1 MRGEE
6 TNALLMFTAMLE
18 IPPRA
23 RRRDECIV
31 DVYSHA
37 GNTSACAEK
46 SRTCPARD
54 LPSWKYL
61 RVRGEEVYK
70 HPGNGTYLEIPPRA
84 RRRDRRRV
92 VARHPRRNTSACA
105 EKRGFDTL
113 RDSVTRKYLRVRGEE
128 MSEASTVLVSMEI
141 PPRARRRG
149 TRENIRHAGRGNTSA
164 CAEKS
169 RCRNLSLRRRRK
181 YLRVRGEEARACT
194 AEFSR
199 VEIPPRA
206 RRRAFFGSV
215 CSDMKGNTSAC
226 AEKSSVMPGRKV
238 SNWKYLRVRGEEIS
252 IHAVLIAT
260 LEIPPR
266 ARRREPAGWCFD
278 GGYGNTSACAEKS
291 DSRSRQPLRPQK
303 YLRVRGEE
311 PGLAP

>member
-1 MRGEE
+1 
-6 TNALLMFTAMLE
+6 MFTAMLE

-23 RRRDECIV
+23 RRRVE
-31 DVYSHA
+31 HA
-37 GNTSACAEK
+37 QPEIFHRGNTSACAEK
-46 SRTCPARD
+46 RFISTQETA
-54 LPSWKYL
+54 LTWKYL
-61 RVRGEEVYK
+61 RVRGEEIAGVLLL
-70 HPGNGTYLEIPPRA
+70 GILAEIPPRA
-84 RRRDRRRV
+84 RRREALILFATRLLG
-92 VARHPRRNTSACA
+92 NTSACA
-105 EKRGFDTL
+105 EKRCPKHQPCW
-113 RDSVTRKYLRVRGEE
+113 SQWKYLRVRGEE
-128 MSEASTVLVSMEI
+128 APARISDTRAAEI
-141 PPRARRRG
+141 PPRARRRADAG
-149 TRENIRHAGRGNTSA
+149 TCRCGDGGNTSA
-164 CAEKS
+164 CAEK
-169 RCRNLSLRRRRK
+169 RHVPAPRNSQGWK